1 MKVARTVLN
10 GERGGNPSNLH
21 NITLR
26 IMENRRLNRIKV
38 VLVDKQKSNKWLAE
52 QVGKDPATISKWV
65 TNTTQPNLEMLLQI
79 AKVLEVNVNDLVRPL
94 E

>member
-1 MKVARTVLN
+1 MILRTIHYLCKQ
-10 GERGGNPSNLH
+10 